1 MQRQKHIKKSQGHG
15 QHIMTLYFSNKEI
28 EVIEQLNSGNWVVRN
43 LDTGKVYEVSN
54 YYLENIYQD
63 PRLNEAKK
71 LAQELELGLI

>member
-1 MQRQKHIKKSQGHG
+1 
-15 QHIMTLYFSNKEI
+15 MTLYFSNKEI

-71 LAQELELGLI
+71 LAQELENGLM

>member
-1 MQRQKHIKKSQGHG
+1 
-15 QHIMTLYFSNKEI
+15 MTLYFSNKEI

-71 LAQELELGLI
+71 LARELENGLM